1 MKPAMEK
8 NDASRYLNTHLEL
21 EQRQMIKSKFQ
32 SRQGQRILESLV
44 EKYICPNC
52 GAVMKKSFGVQAT
65 YYCPDCLSSIEEG
78 EMNLDT
84 DKVCPNCGQFLD
96 DDNECTRCGYSM
108 GRDFE

>member
-8 NDASRYLNTHLEL
+8 NDTTKFLQTIAEL
-21 EQRQMIKSKFQ
+21 EQRQMIKSRMQ

-44 EKYICPNC
+44 EKYVCPNC
-52 GAVMKKSFGVQAT
+52 GSVMKKSFGIQST

-84 DKVCPNCGQFLD
+84 DKICPNCGQFLD
-96 DDNECTRCGYSM
+96 DENECTRCGYSM